1 MTLFQILVQ
10 IILIKKNIN
19 QKVQN
24 RVFKK
29 EIWRYQKTVVQLGH
43 IRW

>member
-29 EIWRYQKTVVQLGH
+29 EIWRYQKTVVQ
-43 IRW
+43 

>member
-24 RVFKK
+24 QVFKK
-29 EIWRYQKTVVQLGH
+29 EIWRYQKTVVQ
-43 IRW
+43 